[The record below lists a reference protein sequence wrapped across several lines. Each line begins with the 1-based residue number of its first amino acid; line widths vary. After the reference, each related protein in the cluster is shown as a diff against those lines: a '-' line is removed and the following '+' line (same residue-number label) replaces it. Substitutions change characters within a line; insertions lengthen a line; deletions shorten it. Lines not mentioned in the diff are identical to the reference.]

1 MRPALPLLPLPLPLP
16 LPLEGLC
23 GLPAK
28 SSSPR
33 RPPTPP
39 RRTHSVTWVSVV
51 AARTASAVNAEMV
64 GVALLAAEARRRGG
78 IMVRE
83 RLFVGRKGDGASPL
97 LRSRVRLLEKDVDA
111 IVRTMVK
118 AKAKVRARLRMRP
131 VAPLIAKN

>member
-1 MRPALPLLPLPLPLP
+1 M
-16 LPLEGLC
+16 
-23 GLPAK
+23 
-28 SSSPR
+28 
-33 RPPTPP
+33 
-39 RRTHSVTWVSVV
+39 
-51 AARTASAVNAEMV
+51 NAEIV

-118 AKAKVRARLRMRP
+118 AKAKVKAKLRGRP
-131 VAPLIAKN
+131 ASSLIHKNR